1 MAIRKP
7 NVSVTEAKRLAKSRW
22 DEPTSTPSASVP
34 AEEDLGTPGMLG
46 IGVQAAQPEPAQVPT
61 VPART
66 VVKRIPAD
74 GVFPELEPAE
84 PKVQVFLSAPLPA
97 TGVSPSFDAL
107 NRQYPAAKALQMILR
122 RALDGYEIRLE
133 NGSHATAPANYPA
146 GEPAGLITIVQTS
159 RMIPVRVVDL
169 ARKHFDPLG
178 FESTRAFGRKLA
190 CAALATFFAAERKH
204 RQ

>member
-34 AEEDLGTPGMLG
+34 GEKSLSTPRVLDSE
-46 IGVQAAQPEPAQVPT
+46 VQAIRPELARAPTEPAPI
-61 VPART
+61 AG
-66 VVKRIPAD
+66 KRIPAD

-97 TGVSPSFDAL
+97 AGVSPSFDAL

-122 RALDGYEIRLE
+122 RALDGYETRLE
-133 NGSHATAPANYPA
+133 NGSHVTAPADYPA
-146 GEPAGLITIVQTS
+146 GAPAGLITIVQTS